1 MQVKIPGGEFQTYDL
16 VVVTTGV
23 NTAIVKLFRG
33 MDFGYKP
40 PGTAKLLVREY
51 FLGEEEIS
59 KYLGSAFH
67 AFLLDIPGLDYG
79 AIIPKGDYVTVCLLS
94 SRGDLHPSAMDTFL
108 NHPSVKGTLP
118 PDFPLEHFTCG
129 CGPRINVQGSA
140 QPFGDRIVF
149 IGDCGVSRLYKDGI
163 GAAYRSAKVAA
174 RTAIFQGISAKD
186 FERYY
191 LPFCRKMENDNRI
204 GRLLFMIIGQIKKMQ
219 FVRWAVLHMVS
230 REQKGKAIVE
240 SGMGMVMWDMLTGGA
255 PYKEVLLRALKPVFL
270 LRFVW
275 SMVVSLFAGKEDTST
290 AVSTFALCRN
300 VNVDDPQTIE
310 DDAMRS
316 NNVLGKVYQ
325 DGEVIFHKGDTGDS
339 MLVIQDGQVEV
350 LEEFEGQEVRLAVS
364 GAGEVIGEM
373 AIFEQQTRSA
383 TVRAL
388 GKARVLTIDEKTFLR
403 YVHQD
408 PSLAYQL
415 LKMLSNRVRRL
426 NIEKTHL
433 QMNQCPAEND
443 IQIPLPTQTV

>member
-1 MQVKIPGGEFQTYDL
+1 
-16 VVVTTGV
+16 
-23 NTAIVKLFRG
+23 
-33 MDFGYKP
+33 
-40 PGTAKLLVREY
+40 
-51 FLGEEEIS
+51 
-59 KYLGSAFH
+59 
-67 AFLLDIPGLDYG
+67 
-79 AIIPKGDYVTVCLLS
+79 
-94 SRGDLHPSAMDTFL
+94 
-108 NHPSVKGTLP
+108 
-118 PDFPLEHFTCG
+118 
-129 CGPRINVQGSA
+129 
-140 QPFGDRIVF
+140 
-149 IGDCGVSRLYKDGI
+149 
-163 GAAYRSAKVAA
+163 
-174 RTAIFQGISAKD
+174 
-186 FERYY
+186 
-191 LPFCRKMENDNRI
+191 
-204 GRLLFMIIGQIKKMQ
+204 
-219 FVRWAVLHMVS
+219 
-230 REQKGKAIVE
+230 
-240 SGMGMVMWDMLTGGA
+240 
-255 PYKEVLLRALKPVFL
+255 
-270 LRFVW
+270 
-275 SMVVSLFAGKEDTST
+275 MVVSLFAGKEDIST

-310 DDAMRS
+310 DDTMRS

-325 DGEVIFHKGDTGDS
+325 DGEVIFRKGDTGDS

-350 LEEFEGQEVRLAVS
+350 LEEFEGQEVRLALS

-433 QMNQCPAEND
+433 QMNQCPTEND